1 MAIVQGAHDLEQVSW
16 ILYNFIDTAGSS
28 HSQSCYSPQFL
39 DRCIRAQD
47 IESTK
52 SG

>member
-16 ILYNFIDTAGSS
+16 ILCDFIDTAGSS
-28 HSQSCYSPQFL
+28 HSQSCYSPRFL
-39 DRCIRAQD
+39 DHCILARD